1 MLTALRLIARH
12 PTRGKQS
19 LVAARPVHADQIV
32 ASYMVSLCLHAKC
45 KVSLLVQSQFRT
57 PCVSRVLEDRPSAVF
72 GVRWTNQVFNC

>member
-32 ASYMVSLCLHAKC
+32 ASYMVPEQQALPACECKC
-45 KVSLLVQSQFRT
+45 FMAHTEPFPHTL
-57 PCVSRVLEDRPSAVF
+57 RPTCA
-72 GVRWTNQVFNC
+72 